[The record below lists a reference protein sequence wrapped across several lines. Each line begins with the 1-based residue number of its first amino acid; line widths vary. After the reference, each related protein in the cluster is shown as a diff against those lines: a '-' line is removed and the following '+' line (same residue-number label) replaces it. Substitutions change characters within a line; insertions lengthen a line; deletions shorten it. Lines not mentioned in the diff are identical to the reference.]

1 MGVAHVGV
9 TFSPNKSKKQKKS
22 KKPDNPHPRFVPRS
36 LPHRAWGND
45 GTVGCP
51 DSVRLILR
59 YGMLTTATTTLGSL
73 YSYQFRGNSVF
84 DPDLTGAGAQ
94 PNYFDNWANM
104 YNSYTVLSSRI
115 MVEVLNRTLTN
126 PVSVG
131 VFPAYNTA
139 LPASINDLVGMRY
152 ARQVS
157 IMGTGNAVKAR
168 LTSQMSTSQMFGV
181 PEIAVTADDLY
192 SSVVSTNPAAA
203 QTWYWT
209 ICAQV
214 ESGTTAL
221 DLQFRVILEYD
232 VKFFDPAV
240 VNLSVVRRDEPTT
253 SGAQAASVQSA
264 ALAACSCCQ
273 HR

>member
-9 TFSPNKSKKQKKS
+9 TLSPNKSKKS

-59 YGMLTTATTTLGSL
+59 YGMMTTATTTLGSL

-84 DPDLTGAGAQ
+84 DPDLSGAGAQ

-115 MVEVLNRTLTN
+115 VVEALNLTATN

-131 VFPAYNTA
+131 IFPAYNTA

-157 IMGTGNAVKAR
+157 IMGTGNAVKSR
-168 LTSQMSTSQMFGV
+168 LTSTMSTSQMFGI

-192 SSVVSTNPAAA
+192 SSVVTTNPAAA

-209 ICAQV
+209 LCAQN
-214 ESGTTAL
+214 ESGTTSL
-221 DLQFRVILEYD
+221 NLQFRVIIEYD
-232 VKFFDPAV
+232 VKFFDPSV
-240 VNLSVVRRDEPTT
+240 VNLSLTPQPAST
-253 SGAQAASVQSA
+253 SGAHAAAVLQSA
-264 ALAACSCCQ
+264 ALPACSCCR
-273 HR
+273 H